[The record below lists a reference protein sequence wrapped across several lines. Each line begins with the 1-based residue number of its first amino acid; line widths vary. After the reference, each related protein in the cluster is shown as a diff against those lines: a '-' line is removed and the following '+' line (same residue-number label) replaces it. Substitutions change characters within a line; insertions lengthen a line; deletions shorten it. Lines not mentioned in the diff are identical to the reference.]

1 MIKRYIIRS
10 GHHRLKLYLKDLIGD
25 IKKYGEIWEYVKFG
39 LNHTVRLCLGVFHG
53 LGSSSPRS
61 VFGEELGIR
70 ISNIYIYIYIKETK
84 KCFNVKAFCE
94 LYLCTFKF
102 LFD

>member
-10 GHHRLKLYLKDLIGD
+10 GHQRLKLYLKDLIGD

-70 ISNIYIYIYIKETK
+70 ISNIYIYIKETK

>member
-70 ISNIYIYIYIKETK
+70 IFDIYIYKRNQEM
-84 KCFNVKAFCE
+84 
-94 LYLCTFKF
+94 L
-102 LFD
+102 